1 VGRGKKIATHKKNLM
16 TYLVNHEIG
25 KNYILESH
33 TINAHAIMKNTRLL
47 DKYKSLFTPDTVYI
61 FKPVSG
67 YAGANIEMFTSYSQL
82 LKSMG
87 AIIKKWSPAWN
98 KGSSMYKE
106 WVLQEYLADPLLYR
120 NPVDNNEYKFHIR
133 HYYIFRPGNKKS
145 FFLKKALFTTALKPY
160 KQGDWSNKDIHDTH
174 FHGRDGLHFPKD
186 MTLTPYQK
194 TKINKQIY
202 ELYSII
208 DEALKKNTGC
218 FDESKYCFEVFGADL
233 MITKDY
239 KVKILEM
246 NSSPGLAYDDREE
259 VQEEKKSVIEN
270 YMSVIVDDYFP
281 PANPVEN
288 KFAKDVVFLN

>member
-1 VGRGKKIATHKKNLM
+1 
-16 TYLVNHEIG
+16 
-25 KNYILESH
+25 
-33 TINAHAIMKNTRLL
+33 MKNPRLL
-47 DKYKSLFTPDTVYI
+47 EKYKSLFKAKSVYI

-67 YAGANIEMFTSYSQL
+67 YAGANIEIITSYTQFE
-82 LKSMG
+82 KSMDI
-87 AIIKKWSPAWN
+87 IIKKWTPAWN
-98 KGSSMYKE
+98 RGSSMYKE

-120 NPVDNNEYKFHIR
+120 NPEDNIEYKFHIR
-133 HYYIFRPGNKKS
+133 HYFIFRPGDKKS
-145 FFLKKALFTTALKPY
+145 FFLKKGLFTTGLRPY
-160 KQGDWSNKDIHDTH
+160 KLGDWSNKLIHDTH
-174 FHGRDGLHFPKD
+174 FHGRDGIPFPED
-186 MTLTPYQK
+186 LNLTPAQEESIY
-194 TKINKQIY
+194 KQIT
-202 ELYSII
+202 ELYSDI
-208 DEALKKNTGC
+208 DNILKKNTGC

-288 KFAKDVVFLN
+288 KFAKDVVFIN